1 MLELNRASLSGWAEW
16 LATINFLHF
25 AILLFVLCAGVLVL
39 VSLWTQPPDAGR
51 VAPLT
56 VHYHRRG
63 APEGPSRTTDLA
75 LSAVIVGLVAAAW
88 LYFS

>member
-1 MLELNRASLSGWAEW
+1 M
-16 LATINFLHF
+16 
-25 AILLFVLCAGVLVL
+25 L
-39 VSLWTQPPDAGR
+39 VSLWTLAPDAAR

-56 VHYHRRG
+56 VHHHRRP
-63 APEGPSRTTDLA
+63 AHEAPSRTGDVA